1 MTTHTYATHLTWSG
15 STAAG
20 YRTYPREH
28 RAGGGAHGAAG
39 SGAAQVTLSA
49 APEFRGDPALLNP
62 EQLLVMAA
70 SSCQLLSFLGAA
82 ARAGVDVVGYD
93 DDAHGV
99 MPLDDAPARLT
110 RIVLTP
116 VVRVSAGTD
125 HDVVRALVEQAHAAC
140 YVAHSLTA
148 DVHVAPT
155 VVDA

>member
-1 MTTHTYATHLTWSG
+1 MTTHTYATHVTWSG

-20 YRTYPREH
+20 YRSYPREH
-28 RAGGGAHGAAG
+28 HADGGAGG
-39 SGAAQVTLSA
+39 VTLSA

-70 SSCQLLSFLGAA
+70 SSCQLLAFLGAA

-99 MPLDDAPARLT
+99 MPLDDPPARLT
-110 RIVLTP
+110 RIALAP
-116 VVRVSAGTD
+116 VIRVAAGTD
-125 HDVVRALVEQAHAAC
+125 HDLVRALVGQAHATC

-148 DVHVAPT
+148 DVHVTPT